1 MLHFSFALERTPPLY
16 HHLFRSAKERTTDPL
31 SSSSSWVNGETSR
44 WVRAVRQPRRTR
56 ERRTTSVESA
66 AVGFI
71 QFIIYKSAISDDI
84 IFLSLFLS
92 SATTKRM
99 NRHRSLV
106 RRRYVVVREGVFVG
120 FIETEKRSLVVF
132 TTVLGARTLT
142 EALLKARS
150 IRFGFGQIRSKIVAL
165 RKREKTARF
174 CLEGARKRDERS
186 VGTVSIFRGKVVSI
200 IPLRVIFVVLV
211 ECPFGI
217 SDLSL
222 DLMNERER
230 ERSKSIA
237 RGARR
242 RTKRDLLG
250 REDKGF

>member
-1 MLHFSFALERTPPLY
+1 
-16 HHLFRSAKERTTDPL
+16 
-31 SSSSSWVNGETSR
+31 
-44 WVRAVRQPRRTR
+44 
-56 ERRTTSVESA
+56 
-66 AVGFI
+66 
-71 QFIIYKSAISDDI
+71 
-84 IFLSLFLS
+84 
-92 SATTKRM
+92 M

-106 RRRYVVVREGVFVG
+106 RRRRYVVVVVVVREGVFVG

-132 TTVLGARTLT
+132 TPVLGARTLT
-142 EALLKARS
+142 EALKARS

-174 CLEGARKRDERS
+174 CVEGARKRDERS

>member
-1 MLHFSFALERTPPLY
+1 
-16 HHLFRSAKERTTDPL
+16 
-31 SSSSSWVNGETSR
+31 
-44 WVRAVRQPRRTR
+44 
-56 ERRTTSVESA
+56 
-66 AVGFI
+66 
-71 QFIIYKSAISDDI
+71 
-84 IFLSLFLS
+84 
-92 SATTKRM
+92 M

-106 RRRYVVVREGVFVG
+106 RRRRYVVVVREGVFVG

-132 TTVLGARTLT
+132 TPVLGARTLT

-174 CLEGARKRDERS
+174 CVEGARKRDERS

-230 ERSKSIA
+230 EIEEYRTRRAKTNETRSFRP
-237 RGARR
+237 RGQRILSDDDDENERR
-242 RTKRDLLG
+242 SR
-250 REDKGF
+250 

>member
-1 MLHFSFALERTPPLY
+1 
-16 HHLFRSAKERTTDPL
+16 
-31 SSSSSWVNGETSR
+31 
-44 WVRAVRQPRRTR
+44 
-56 ERRTTSVESA
+56 
-66 AVGFI
+66 
-71 QFIIYKSAISDDI
+71 
-84 IFLSLFLS
+84 
-92 SATTKRM
+92 M

-106 RRRYVVVREGVFVG
+106 RRRRYVVVVVREGVFVG

-132 TTVLGARTLT
+132 TPVLGARTLT

-150 IRFGFGQIRSKIVAL
+150 IRFGFGQIRSSKIVAL

>member
-1 MLHFSFALERTPPLY
+1 
-16 HHLFRSAKERTTDPL
+16 
-31 SSSSSWVNGETSR
+31 
-44 WVRAVRQPRRTR
+44 
-56 ERRTTSVESA
+56 
-66 AVGFI
+66 
-71 QFIIYKSAISDDI
+71 
-84 IFLSLFLS
+84 
-92 SATTKRM
+92 M

-106 RRRYVVVREGVFVG
+106 RRRRYVVVVVREGVFVG

-150 IRFGFGQIRSKIVAL
+150 IRFGFGQIRSSKIVAL

-174 CLEGARKRDERS
+174 CVEGARKRDERS

-230 ERSKSIA
+230 EIEEYRTRRAKTNETRSFRP
-237 RGARR
+237 RGQRILSDDDDENERR
-242 RTKRDLLG
+242 SR
-250 REDKGF
+250 

>member
-1 MLHFSFALERTPPLY
+1 
-16 HHLFRSAKERTTDPL
+16 
-31 SSSSSWVNGETSR
+31 
-44 WVRAVRQPRRTR
+44 
-56 ERRTTSVESA
+56 
-66 AVGFI
+66 
-71 QFIIYKSAISDDI
+71 
-84 IFLSLFLS
+84 
-92 SATTKRM
+92 M

-106 RRRYVVVREGVFVG
+106 RRRRYVVVVREEVFVG

-142 EALLKARS
+142 EALKARS

-174 CLEGARKRDERS
+174 CVEGARKRDERS

-230 ERSKSIA
+230 EIEEYRTRRAKTNETRSFRP
-237 RGARR
+237 RGQRILSDDDDENERR
-242 RTKRDLLG
+242 SR
-250 REDKGF
+250 

>member
-1 MLHFSFALERTPPLY
+1 MLLLLERGFL
-16 HHLFRSAKERTTDPL
+16 LALK
-31 SSSSSWVNGETSR
+31 
-44 WVRAVRQPRRTR
+44 RRK
-56 ERRTTSVESA
+56 
-66 AVGFI
+66 G
-71 QFIIYKSAISDDI
+71 
-84 IFLSLFLS
+84 
-92 SATTKRM
+92 
-99 NRHRSLV
+99 
-106 RRRYVVVREGVFVG
+106 VVVF
-120 FIETEKRSLVVF
+120 
-132 TTVLGARTLT
+132 TVLGARTT
-142 EALLKARS
+142 EAKARS
-150 IRFGFGQIRSKIVAL
+150 IRFGIGQIRSKIVAL

-174 CLEGARKRDERS
+174 CVEGARKRDERS

-230 ERSKSIA
+230 ERSNSIA

-242 RTKRDLLG
+242 RTKRDRG

>member
-1 MLHFSFALERTPPLY
+1 
-16 HHLFRSAKERTTDPL
+16 
-31 SSSSSWVNGETSR
+31 
-44 WVRAVRQPRRTR
+44 
-56 ERRTTSVESA
+56 
-66 AVGFI
+66 
-71 QFIIYKSAISDDI
+71 
-84 IFLSLFLS
+84 
-92 SATTKRM
+92 M

-106 RRRYVVVREGVFVG
+106 RRRRFVVVVREEVFVG

-174 CLEGARKRDERS
+174 CVEGARKRDERS

-230 ERSKSIA
+230 EIEEYRTRRAKTNETRSFRP
-237 RGARR
+237 RGQRILSDDDDENERR
-242 RTKRDLLG
+242 SR
-250 REDKGF
+250 

>member
-1 MLHFSFALERTPPLY
+1 
-16 HHLFRSAKERTTDPL
+16 
-31 SSSSSWVNGETSR
+31 
-44 WVRAVRQPRRTR
+44 
-56 ERRTTSVESA
+56 
-66 AVGFI
+66 
-71 QFIIYKSAISDDI
+71 
-84 IFLSLFLS
+84 
-92 SATTKRM
+92 M

-106 RRRYVVVREGVFVG
+106 RRRRYVVVVREEVFVG

-142 EALLKARS
+142 EALKARS

-174 CLEGARKRDERS
+174 CVEGARKRDERS

-250 REDKGF
+250 REDKGFF